1 MKCLPAIDILDGK
14 CVRLSKGDFDKSTI
28 YNESPLDQA
37 QVFENAGFKEIHV
50 VDLNGAKSG
59 NRLNLPII
67 SEIAFNTGLKIQ
79 LGGGIRSIDS
89 ITEVFDL
96 GINKIILGTSILN
109 KEFAREVMQRF
120 DPNKIVFGL
129 DVELKNNIY
138 CLASHGWNEVSDIN
152 IFNFIDEIKPINVL
166 VTDITKDG
174 MMTGPNYDLYS
185 VLKSKFSL
193 IKIIASGGIRNI
205 NDIQKLKSMK
215 IEHAV
220 IGKAIYEEKIELME
234 LLNVN

>member
-14 CVRLSKGDFDKSTI
+14 CVRLIKGDFDKSKI

-37 QVFENAGFKEIHV
+37 KIFENAGFKEIHI

-59 NRLNLPII
+59 NRSNLSII
-67 SEIAFNTGLKIQ
+67 SKIASNTGLKIQ

-89 ITEVFDL
+89 ITEAFDF

-109 KEFAREVMQRF
+109 KKFAREVMQKF
-120 DPNKIVFGL
+120 EPNKIIFGL
-129 DVELKNNIY
+129 DVELKNNIF
-138 CLASHGWNEVSDIN
+138 CLTSHGWNQVSDID
-152 IFNFIDEIKPINVL
+152 IFDFIDEIKPVHVL
-166 VTDITKDG
+166 VTDIAKDG
-174 MMTGPNYDLYS
+174 MMSGPNYDLYS
-185 VLKSKFSL
+185 FLKSKFPHL
-193 IKIIASGGIRNI
+193 KIIASGGIRDI
-205 NDIQKLKSMK
+205 NDIQKLISIK

>member
-14 CVRLSKGDFDKSTI
+14 CVRLSKGDFDKSKI
-28 YNESPLDQA
+28 YNKSPLDQA
-37 QVFENAGFKEIHV
+37 KIFENAGFKEIHI

-59 NRLNLPII
+59 NRLNLSII
-67 SEIAFNTGLKIQ
+67 SKIASNTDLKIQ

-89 ITEVFDL
+89 ITELFDL

-109 KEFAREVMQRF
+109 KEFATEVMQRF
-120 DPNKIVFGL
+120 DQKKIVFGL

-152 IFNFIDEIKPINVL
+152 IFDFVDEIKPIHVL
-166 VTDITKDG
+166 VTDISKDG
-174 MMTGPNYDLYS
+174 MMSGPNYDLYL
-185 VLKSKFSL
+185 VLKNKFPL
-193 IKIIASGGIRNI
+193 LKIIASGGIRNI
-205 NDIQKLKSMK
+205 NDIQKLISIK

>member
-14 CVRLSKGDFDKSTI
+14 CVRLTKGDFDKSKI

-37 QVFENAGFKEIHV
+37 KIFENAGFKEIHI

-67 SEIAFNTGLKIQ
+67 SKIASNTGLKIQ
-79 LGGGIRSIDS
+79 LGGGIRSIES
-89 ITEVFDL
+89 ITEAFDL

-120 DPNKIVFGL
+120 DRNKIIFGL
-129 DVELKNNIY
+129 DVELKNNIF
-138 CLASHGWNEVSDIN
+138 CLVSHGWNEVSDID
-152 IFNFIDEIKPINVL
+152 IFDFIDEIKPIHVL
-166 VTDITKDG
+166 VTDISKDG
-174 MMTGPNYDLYS
+174 MMSGPNYDLYS
-185 VLKSKFSL
+185 FLKGKFPHL
-193 IKIIASGGIRNI
+193 KIIASGGIRDI
-205 NDIQKLKSMK
+205 NDVQKLISIK

>member
-14 CVRLSKGDFDKSTI
+14 CVRLTKGDFDKSKI

-37 QVFENAGFKEIHV
+37 KIFENAGFKEIHI

-59 NRLNLPII
+59 NRLNLSII
-67 SEIAFNTGLKIQ
+67 SKIASNTDLKIQ
-79 LGGGIRSIDS
+79 LGGGIRSVDS
-89 ITEVFDL
+89 ITEAFDL

-109 KEFAREVMQRF
+109 KDFARKVLQRF
-120 DPNKIVFGL
+120 DPKKIVFGL

-138 CLASHGWNEVSDIN
+138 CLTSNGWNELSDID
-152 IFNFIDEIKPINVL
+152 IFNFIDEIKPIHAL
-166 VTDITKDG
+166 VTDISKDG
-174 MMTGPNYDLYS
+174 MMTGPNYELYS
-185 VLKSKFSL
+185 ILKSKFPQL
-193 IKIIASGGIRNI
+193 KIIASGGIRDI
-205 NDIQKLKSMK
+205 NDIQKLISIN

>member
-14 CVRLSKGDFDKSTI
+14 CVRLSKGDFNKSTI

-67 SEIAFNTGLKIQ
+67 SEIASNTGLKIQ

>member
-14 CVRLSKGDFDKSTI
+14 CVRLTKGDFDKSKI

-37 QVFENAGFKEIHV
+37 KIFENAGFKEIHI

-59 NRLNLPII
+59 NRLNLSII
-67 SEIAFNTGLKIQ
+67 SKIASNTGLKIQ

-89 ITEVFDL
+89 IAEAFDL

-120 DPNKIVFGL
+120 DRNKIIFGL
-129 DVELKNNIY
+129 DVELKNNIF
-138 CLASHGWNEVSDIN
+138 CLASHGWNEVSDID
-152 IFNFIDEIKPINVL
+152 IFDFVDEIKPIRVL
-166 VTDITKDG
+166 VTDISKDG

-185 VLKSKFSL
+185 FLKSKFPHL
-193 IKIIASGGIRNI
+193 KIIASGGIRDI
-205 NDIQKLKSMK
+205 NDIQKLISIK

>member
-14 CVRLSKGDFDKSTI
+14 CVRLTRGDFDKSKI

-37 QVFENAGFKEIHV
+37 KIFEDAGFKEIHI
-50 VDLNGAKSG
+50 VDLNGARSG
-59 NRLNLPII
+59 NRSNLSII
-67 SEIAFNTGLKIQ
+67 SKIASNTGLKVQ

-89 ITEVFDL
+89 IREVFDL

-120 DPNKIVFGL
+120 NQNKIIFGL
-129 DVELKNNIY
+129 DVELKNNTY

-152 IFNFIDEIKPINVL
+152 IFDFVDEIKPIHVL
-166 VTDITKDG
+166 VTDISKDG

-185 VLKSKFSL
+185 FLKIKFPDL
-193 IKIIASGGIRNI
+193 KIIASGGIRDI
-205 NDIQKLKSMK
+205 NDIQKLIFIK
-215 IEHAV
+215 IEYAV

>member
-14 CVRLSKGDFDKSTI
+14 CVRLTKGDFDKSKI

-37 QVFENAGFKEIHV
+37 KIFENAGFKEIHI

-59 NRLNLPII
+59 NRLNLSII
-67 SEIAFNTGLKIQ
+67 SKIASNTDLKIQ
-79 LGGGIRSIDS
+79 LGGGIRSVDS
-89 ITEVFDL
+89 ITEAFDL

-109 KEFAREVMQRF
+109 KDFAREVMQRF
-120 DPNKIVFGL
+120 DPKKIVFGL

-138 CLASHGWNEVSDIN
+138 CLTSNGWNELSDID
-152 IFNFIDEIKPINVL
+152 IFNFIDEIKPIHAL
-166 VTDITKDG
+166 VTDISKDG
-174 MMTGPNYDLYS
+174 MMTGPNYELYS
-185 VLKSKFSL
+185 ILKSKFPQL
-193 IKIIASGGIRNI
+193 KIIASGGIRDI
-205 NDIQKLKSMK
+205 NDIQKLISIN

>member
-14 CVRLSKGDFDKSTI
+14 CVRLTKGDFDKSKI

-37 QVFENAGFKEIHV
+37 KIFENAGFKEIHI

-59 NRLNLPII
+59 NRSNLSII
-67 SEIAFNTGLKIQ
+67 SNIASDTGLKIQ

-89 ITEVFDL
+89 ITEAFDL

-109 KEFAREVMQRF
+109 KKFAREVMQKF
-120 DPNKIVFGL
+120 DPNKIIFGL
-129 DVELKNNIY
+129 DVELKNNIF
-138 CLASHGWNEVSDIN
+138 CLVSHGWNEVSDID
-152 IFNFIDEIKPINVL
+152 IFDFIDEIKPIHVL
-166 VTDITKDG
+166 VTDIAKDG
-174 MMTGPNYDLYS
+174 MMSGPNYDLYS
-185 VLKSKFSL
+185 FLKGKFPHL
-193 IKIIASGGIRNI
+193 KIIASGGIRDI
-205 NDIQKLKSMK
+205 NDVQKLISIK

>member
-14 CVRLSKGDFDKSTI
+14 CVRLTKGDFDKSSI
-28 YNESPLDQA
+28 YNKSPLDQA
-37 QVFENAGFKEIHV
+37 KIFENAGFKEIHI

-59 NRLNLPII
+59 NRLNLSVI
-67 SEIAFNTGLKIQ
+67 SKIASNTELKIQ
-79 LGGGIRSIDS
+79 LGGGIRSVDS
-89 ITEVFDL
+89 ITEAFDL

-109 KEFAREVMQRF
+109 KDFARKVIQRF
-120 DPNKIVFGL
+120 DPKKIVFGL

-138 CLASHGWNEVSDIN
+138 CLASHGWNEVSDID
-152 IFNFIDEIKPINVL
+152 IFDFVDEIKPIHVL
-166 VTDITKDG
+166 VTDISKDG

-185 VLKSKFSL
+185 FLKSKFPHL
-193 IKIIASGGIRNI
+193 KIIASGGIRNI
-205 NDIQKLKSMK
+205 NDIQKLISIK

>member
-14 CVRLSKGDFDKSTI
+14 CVRLTKGDFDKSKI

-37 QVFENAGFKEIHV
+37 MIFENAGFKEIHI

-59 NRLNLPII
+59 NRSNLSII
-67 SEIAFNTGLKIQ
+67 SKIASDTGLKIQ

-89 ITEVFDL
+89 ITEAFDL

-109 KEFAREVMQRF
+109 KKFAREVMQKF
-120 DPNKIVFGL
+120 DPNKIIFGL
-129 DVELKNNIY
+129 DVELKNNIF
-138 CLASHGWNEVSDIN
+138 CLASHGWNEVSDID
-152 IFNFIDEIKPINVL
+152 IFDFIDEIKPVHVL
-166 VTDITKDG
+166 VTDISKDG
-174 MMTGPNYDLYS
+174 MMSGPNYDLYS
-185 VLKSKFSL
+185 FLKSKFPHL
-193 IKIIASGGIRNI
+193 KIIASGGIRDT
-205 NDIQKLKSMK
+205 NDIQKLISIK

-220 IGKAIYEEKIELME
+220 IGKAIYEENIELME

>member
-1 MKCLPAIDILDGK
+1 MKCLPAIDILDGN

-59 NRLNLPII
+59 NRLNLSII
-67 SEIAFNTGLKIQ
+67 SNIASNTNLKIQ

-89 ITEVFDL
+89 ITEAFDL

-109 KEFAREVMQRF
+109 KDFARKVLQRF
-120 DPNKIVFGL
+120 DPKKIVFGL

-220 IGKAIYEEKIELME
+220 IGKAIYEEKIELMD

>member
-1 MKCLPAIDILDGK
+1 MKCLPAIDILDGN

-67 SEIAFNTGLKIQ
+67 SEIASNTGLKIQ

-220 IGKAIYEEKIELME
+220 IGKAIYEEKIELMD

>member
-14 CVRLSKGDFDKSTI
+14 CVRLSKGDFDKSKI
-28 YNESPLDQA
+28 YNKSPLDQA
-37 QVFENAGFKEIHV
+37 KIFENAGFKEIHI

-59 NRLNLPII
+59 NRLNLSII
-67 SEIAFNTGLKIQ
+67 SKIASKTGLKIQ

-120 DPNKIVFGL
+120 DQKKIVFGL

-152 IFNFIDEIKPINVL
+152 IFDFVDEIKPIHVL
-166 VTDITKDG
+166 VTDISKDG
-174 MMTGPNYDLYS
+174 MMTGPNYDLYL
-185 VLKSKFSL
+185 VLKNKFPL
-193 IKIIASGGIRNI
+193 LKIIASGGIRNI
-205 NDIQKLKSMK
+205 NDIQKLISMK

>member
-14 CVRLSKGDFDKSTI
+14 CVRLTKGDFDKSKI
-28 YNESPLDQA
+28 YNGSPLDQA
-37 QVFENAGFKEIHV
+37 KIFENAGFKEIHI

-59 NRLNLPII
+59 NRLNLSVI
-67 SEIAFNTGLKIQ
+67 SKIASNTDLKIQ
-79 LGGGIRSIDS
+79 LGGGIRSVDS
-89 ITEVFDL
+89 ITEAFDL

-109 KEFAREVMQRF
+109 KKFAREVMQKF
-120 DPNKIVFGL
+120 DPNKIIFGL
-129 DVELKNNIY
+129 DVELKNNIF
-138 CLASHGWNEVSDIN
+138 CLVSHGWNEVSDID
-152 IFNFIDEIKPINVL
+152 IFDFVDEIKPIRVL
-166 VTDITKDG
+166 VTDISKDG

-185 VLKSKFSL
+185 FLKGKFPHL
-193 IKIIASGGIRNI
+193 KIIASGGIRDI
-205 NDIQKLKSMK
+205 NDVQKLISIK

>member
-67 SEIAFNTGLKIQ
+67 SEIASNTGLKIQ

-120 DPNKIVFGL
+120 DPNKIVYGL

>member
-14 CVRLSKGDFDKSTI
+14 CVRLTKGDFDKSKI

-37 QVFENAGFKEIHV
+37 KIFENAGFKEIHI

-59 NRLNLPII
+59 NRINLPII
-67 SEIAFNTGLKIQ
+67 SKIASNTGLKIQ
-79 LGGGIRSIDS
+79 LGGGIRSIKS
-89 ITEVFDL
+89 ITEAFDL

-109 KEFAREVMQRF
+109 KDFARKVLQRF
-120 DPNKIVFGL
+120 DPKKIVFGL
-129 DVELKNNIY
+129 DVELKNNIF
-138 CLASHGWNEVSDIN
+138 CLASHGWNEVSDID
-152 IFNFIDEIKPINVL
+152 IFDFVDEIKPIRVL
-166 VTDITKDG
+166 VTDISKDG

-185 VLKSKFSL
+185 FLKSKFPHL
-193 IKIIASGGIRNI
+193 KIIASGGIRNI
-205 NDIQKLKSMK
+205 NDIQKLISIK

>member
-14 CVRLSKGDFDKSTI
+14 CVRLSKGDFDKSKI
-28 YNESPLDQA
+28 YNKSPLDQA
-37 QVFENAGFKEIHV
+37 KIFENAGFKEIHI

-59 NRLNLPII
+59 NRLNLSII
-67 SEIAFNTGLKIQ
+67 SKIASKTGLKIQ

-120 DPNKIVFGL
+120 DQKKIVFGL

-138 CLASHGWNEVSDIN
+138 CLASHGWNEVTDIN
-152 IFNFIDEIKPINVL
+152 IFDFVDEIKPIHVL
-166 VTDITKDG
+166 VTDISKDG
-174 MMTGPNYDLYS
+174 MMTGPNYDLYL
-185 VLKSKFSL
+185 VLKNKFPL
-193 IKIIASGGIRNI
+193 LKIIASGGIRNI
-205 NDIQKLKSMK
+205 NDIQKLISMK

>member
-14 CVRLSKGDFDKSTI
+14 CVRLTKGDFDKSKI

-37 QVFENAGFKEIHV
+37 KIFENAGFKEIHI

-67 SEIAFNTGLKIQ
+67 SKIASNTGLKIQ

-89 ITEVFDL
+89 ITEAFDL

-120 DPNKIVFGL
+120 DLNKIVFGL
-129 DVELKNNIY
+129 DVELKNNIF
-138 CLASHGWNEVSDIN
+138 CLVSHGWNEVSDID
-152 IFNFIDEIKPINVL
+152 IFDFIDEIKPIHVL
-166 VTDITKDG
+166 VTDISKDG
-174 MMTGPNYDLYS
+174 MMSGPNYDLYS
-185 VLKSKFSL
+185 FLKGKFPHL
-193 IKIIASGGIRNI
+193 KIIASGGIRDI
-205 NDIQKLKSMK
+205 NDVQKLISIK

>member
-14 CVRLSKGDFDKSTI
+14 CVRLTRGDFDKSKI
-28 YNESPLDQA
+28 YNKSPLDQA
-37 QVFENAGFKEIHV
+37 KIFEDAGFKEIHI

-59 NRLNLPII
+59 NRLNLSII
-67 SEIAFNTGLKIQ
+67 SKIASNTCLKVQ

-89 ITEVFDL
+89 IREVFDL
-96 GINKIILGTSILN
+96 GINKIILGTSILY
-109 KEFAREVMQRF
+109 KEFAREVMHRF
-120 DPNKIVFGL
+120 NPNKIIFGL

-138 CLASHGWNEVSDIN
+138 CLASHGWNEISDIN
-152 IFNFIDEIKPINVL
+152 IFDFVDEIKPIHVL
-166 VTDITKDG
+166 VTDISKDG

-185 VLKSKFSL
+185 FLKSKFPNL
-193 IKIIASGGIRNI
+193 KILASGGIRDI
-205 NDIQKLKSMK
+205 NDIQKLISIK